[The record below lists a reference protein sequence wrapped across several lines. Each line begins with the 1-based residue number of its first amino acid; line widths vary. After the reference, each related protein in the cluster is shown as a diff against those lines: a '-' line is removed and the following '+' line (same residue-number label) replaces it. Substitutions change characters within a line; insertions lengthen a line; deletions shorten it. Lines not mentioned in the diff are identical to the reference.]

1 MKNKRA
7 KPKQRIL
14 YGIAK
19 KFDIKG
25 QIVSIKPYGNGL
37 VNKTFLVQTQTDKY
51 ILQQISKNMGDEQKL
66 MANIKNI
73 TDYIENQ
80 KMVTMKLVP
89 TVDGQSFERVGNHN
103 FRLFEFVE
111 GKVYEIINSFED
123 FKKAGIAFAKFS
135 KALEHFPA
143 NTLFVTLPEF
153 HNTQKRYEDFLK
165 AVEYG
170 NQSRVKL
177 AKDQIDFL
185 TVNNFLIDEINTL
198 IALGLPKRI
207 IHGDTKINNVI
218 FGKRHTCV
226 IDFDTV
232 MQSYLCYDFG
242 DAIRSGCNGTKENQP
257 ETDVNFNMVNYTAFT
272 KGYLAVWN
280 KLSPVEQKS
289 LLVAPL
295 LVTYELCLRFL
306 TDFLQDDKYFNTT
319 YKNENLDRCKNQIA
333 LLCKMKQNY
342 PLMKKIFFAC
352 MHNKPLIP
360 QKKQNQNPPP
370 LQKDKI
376 QTN

>member
-1 MKNKRA
+1 MKNKRT
-7 KPKQRIL
+7 KLKQQIL
-14 YGIAK
+14 FGIAK

-25 QIVSIKPYGNGL
+25 QILSIKPYGNGL
-37 VNKTFLVQTQTDKY
+37 VNKTFLVETQTNKY

-66 MANIKNI
+66 MTNIKNI
-73 TDYIENQ
+73 TDYIESK
-80 KMVTMKLVP
+80 KMTTMKLVP
-89 TVDGQSFERVGNHN
+89 TADGQSFERVGNQN
-103 FRLFEFVE
+103 FRLFEFFE
-111 GKVYEIINSFED
+111 GKVYETINSFED

-143 NTLFVTLPEF
+143 NDLYITLPEF
-153 HNTQKRYEDFLK
+153 HNTQKRYEDFLE
-165 AVEYG
+165 AVKCG
-170 NQSRVKL
+170 NQARMKL
-177 AKDQIDFL
+177 AKEQIDFL
-185 TVNNFLIDEINTL
+185 IVNNFLIAEINTL

-207 IHGDTKINNVI
+207 IHGDTKINNII

-232 MQSYLCYDFG
+232 MPSYLCYDFG
-242 DAIRSGCNGTKENQP
+242 DAIRSGCNSAKENQP
-257 ETDVNFNMVNYTAFT
+257 ETDVTFNILNYAAFA
-272 KGYLAVWN
+272 KGYLAIWN
-280 KLSPVEQKS
+280 DISPVEQKS

-333 LLCKMKQNY
+333 LLCKMKQKY

-352 MHNKPLIP
+352 MHNKPLFENKTLTQSQTPP
-360 QKKQNQNPPP
+360 QQN
-370 LQKDKI
+370 KE
-376 QTN
+376 